1 MAGQDLP
8 VPEGRPQ
15 NESEPRIDMETSYE
29 CRDLRADI
37 GSRRGS
43 RRVLDGVSF
52 DVAKGEFVSIMG
64 RSGVGKT
71 TLLRVLAGLLEPSP
85 DSSVFFEGRVVSGPP
100 EGVSLVFQDYTSSL
114 LPWRSVARNVELPLE
129 GRLAKPERQAR
140 VAESLEMVGL
150 ADRADDQPFEL
161 SGGMQQRVQLARALA
176 SRPAALLMDEPFGAL
191 DALTKADLEDQLLD
205 IFAATG
211 TTVVFVTHDIEEAV
225 YLGDRVLV
233 LDGAP
238 ARVEAEILVECARP
252 RKQIQ
257 TRESPEFLAARHRV
271 HEVIFGT
278 R

>member
-1 MAGQDLP
+1 
-8 VPEGRPQ
+8 
-15 NESEPRIDMETSYE
+15 MERQTSYE
-29 CRDLRADI
+29 CRNLRAEV

-43 RRVLDGVSF
+43 RRLVLDGVSF
-52 DVAKGEFVSIMG
+52 EVGAGEFVSIMG

-71 TLLRVLAGLLEPSP
+71 TLLRILAGLHEPSAASP
-85 DSSVFFEGRVVSGPP
+85 TSDCMVRFGGGPVVGPP

-129 GRLAKPERQAR
+129 GRLSKAERQAR
-140 VAESLEMVGL
+140 VVEALEMVGL
-150 ADRADDQPFEL
+150 ADRADAQPFEL

-225 YLGDRVLV
+225 YLSDRVLV
-233 LDGAP
+233 LDGTP
-238 ARVEAEILVECARP
+238 AKIVAEIPVESPRP
-252 RKQIQ
+252 RTQMH
-257 TRESPEFLAARHRV
+257 TRESPEFLRARHRV
-271 HEVIFGT
+271 HEVIFGSE
-278 R
+278 